1 MAQTDSTTAP
11 SADQQPAPAAA
22 SEAQTQTPGAGSP
35 RATSWVKIVAALL
48 MVAILGCV
56 MLLVTMSA
64 LATQRPQL
72 MPFGVTGSSPVLTA
86 AQSAKVAGQYRMS
99 FVNRLYANENDVIN
113 AINQGSIYGAY
124 IPGTSSDTLLTV
136 PSKSF
141 FATFIITGVFAGTA
155 KQLGRP
161 LKIQEV
167 KPLPKGRDPYGA
179 VVGLLLLP
187 LIVGGLL
194 AALLL
199 SKATGGMAAQKW
211 RVAILFGFSIL
222 AALVTLVIAGPVFGA
237 IANDRVWPL
246 LPCAVLLE
254 VTVAAV
260 TALLVTVAR
269 GVGIL
274 LAALMF
280 IFVGLP
286 VAGGG
291 GVQMMPPYWQAIGGA
306 FPPRYG
312 AELILNVIYF
322 SSNDITTPL
331 VVLAVYFLIPV
342 LILLYLNWLRPRRNA
357 ALGAAHRNGSALAG
371 PPIGLAV
378 KAILVVL
385 LIAALD
391 QSLFASNFT
400 SSAHNPVASNL
411 PFAVVGSS
419 PLVAA
424 AEKNISLKVTSYPSE
439 SAAKNAIAQAKAW
452 GALVPGTPNKL
463 LNVGSQSD
471 LAALPLT
478 QAFEQAA
485 KSLGQKLT
493 TQTYNPTPLASGD
506 PYAIVLAMLLT
517 PLLLCG
523 NLGATALR
531 SATGVASD
539 RYRGLFILGYAVV
552 LGLVFDLI
560 ATLGFSGVPHDKFWI
575 VWAIMALTLGVVGIF
590 AAVMQRLLGAAGTL
604 VAVLVIILFG
614 KPSDGGANG
623 VPFLPTFWRDIGPYL
638 PPRNAAV
645 LLKNSVYFGGNGTTQ
660 ALVVLLAYLVVFGVI
675 LGILDWR
682 RRRAP
687 EVPITRETEEAVATT
702 VPAGVAI

>member
-1 MAQTDSTTAP
+1 
-11 SADQQPAPAAA
+11 
-22 SEAQTQTPGAGSP
+22 
-35 RATSWVKIVAALL
+35 
-48 MVAILGCV
+48 
-56 MLLVTMSA
+56 MSA

-86 AQSAKVAGQYRMS
+86 AQSAKIAGRYQMS
-99 FVNRLYANENDVIN
+99 FVNRLYANENDVMN
-113 AINQGSIYGAY
+113 AIDQGKIYGAY
-124 IPGTSSDTLLTV
+124 LPGKSHDTLLTV

-155 KQLGRP
+155 ERLGRP
-161 LKIQEV
+161 LTIKQV

-194 AALLL
+194 GALLL
-199 SKATGGMAAQKW
+199 SKATGGMAAQRW

-222 AALVTLVIAGPVFGA
+222 AALVTLLIAGPAVGA

-254 VTVAAV
+254 LTVAAV
-260 TALLVTVAR
+260 TVFLISVAR

-322 SSNDITTPL
+322 SSNNITTPL
-331 VVLAVYFLIPV
+331 VVLSVYLLIPV

-357 ALGAAHRNGSALAG
+357 VASAQGNGSPPAG
-371 PPIGLAV
+371 PPVGLAV
-378 KAILVVL
+378 RAILVVL
-385 LIAALD
+385 VIAALD
-391 QSLFASNFT
+391 QTLFASNFT

-419 PLVAA
+419 PLVGAA
-424 AEKNISLKVTSYPSE
+424 QKNISLKVTSYPSE
-439 SAAKNAIAQAKAW
+439 AAGKNAIAQAKAW
-452 GALVPGTPNKL
+452 GLLIPGTPNKL

-485 KSLGQKLT
+485 KSLHQQLT
-493 TQTYNPTPLASGD
+493 VQTYNPTALASGD

-523 NLGATALR
+523 NLCATALR
-531 SATGVASD
+531 SATGVAAD
-539 RYRGLFILGYAVV
+539 RYRGLFILGFAAV
-552 LGLVFDLI
+552 LALLFDLI
-560 ATLGFSGVPHDKFWI
+560 ATVWLNGVPHDKFWI
-575 VWAIMALTLGVVGIF
+575 VWAIMALTLSVVGIF

-604 VAVLVIILFG
+604 VAILVIILFG

-623 VPFLPTFWRDIGPYL
+623 VPFLPTFWRDLGPYL
-638 PPRNAAV
+638 PPRNAYV
-645 LLKNSVYFGGNGTTQ
+645 LLKNSVYFGGNGITQ
-660 ALVVLLAYLVVFGVI
+660 ALAVLFAYLLVFGVI

-682 RRRAP
+682 RRPAP
-687 EVPITRETEEAVATT
+687 EVPITHETEEAVAAT